1 MSELNYRP
9 EPAELCGGDKRI
21 SVPALHDAAAIAS
34 AARGGHNARAVRRRF
49 SVTHLAPPVDDG
61 FRPFRVY

>member
-1 MSELNYRP
+1 MSELNNP
-9 EPAELCGGDKRI
+9 QESAELSGGDKRI
-21 SVPALHDAAAIAS
+21 SVPALNDAAAIAS
-34 AARGGHNARAVRRRF
+34 ATRGGQSARAVRRRF